1 MALTK
6 PNTQITV
13 PYSNR
18 NAYYFVPSNTKHYIK
33 AVSILNIFTNRPFK
47 NIFKNLR
54 VSLVNSSLLT
64 RLITRGRWVHATNIN
79 ISTIKDIKNL
89 VRLMKSTQVQISKI
103 NKSIIKNIK
112 SVYTQKVR
120 DRERTFFRLIDIALI
135 RTTRTSKALSKNV
148 RSNFINSNKLNKTKA
163 TNIKANEIQSN
174 RVNKQK
180 GWFPKAE
187 NIQGI
192 NLIKAKYAILKVVEI
207 LTNRLSKQKN
217 TIIRANIISS
227 IKFNKKASKTPKA
240 AQVVSATITR
250 AATRRRGI
258 TSGITY
264 TIAST
269 RIQTILRQ
277 VKAVA
282 INTFRFNKGTKKN
295 ISVSTI
301 NTLFVTRNNIA
312 WKFLLKVV
320 TKIVSFKAQT
330 IEIPGYA
337 LPDPDPRDP
346 NMLDSS
352 TPSVEG
358 TIYGNPDDDSFIE

>member
-1 MALTK
+1 M
-6 PNTQITV
+6 
-13 PYSNR
+13 
-18 NAYYFVPSNTKHYIK
+18 
-33 AVSILNIFTNRPFK
+33 
-47 NIFKNLR
+47 FKNLR
-54 VSLVNSSLLT
+54 ALLVNSPLLA
-64 RLITRGRWVHATNIN
+64 RLITRERGPRVANIN
-79 ISTIKDIKNL
+79 IGEMKDKKSL
-89 VRLMKSTQVQISKI
+89 VRLIEVVQIQISKF

-112 SVYTQKVR
+112 SIYIQKVR

-148 RSNFINSNKLNKTKA
+148 RSNFINSNRLNKVKIT
-163 TNIKANEIQSN
+163 TIKANEIQSN
-174 RVNKQK
+174 RINKQK
-180 GWFPKAE
+180 RWFPEAE
-187 NIQGI
+187 SIQRINITK
-192 NLIKAKYAILKVVEI
+192 IKHVILRTVKI
-207 LTNRLSKQKN
+207 LANKLSKQKN
-217 TIIRANIISS
+217 TTIRANTISS
-227 IKFNKKASKTPKA
+227 IKFNKKASKNPIAT
-240 AQVVSATITR
+240 QVVSATITR

-269 RIQTILRQ
+269 RVQTLFRQ
-277 VKAVA
+277 FKAVA
-282 INTFRFNKGTKKN
+282 VNIVRPNKGIKKN
-295 ISVSTI
+295 ISASTI
-301 NTLFVTRNNIA
+301 NTLFLISNNIA
-312 WKFLLKVV
+312 WKFLLKIV